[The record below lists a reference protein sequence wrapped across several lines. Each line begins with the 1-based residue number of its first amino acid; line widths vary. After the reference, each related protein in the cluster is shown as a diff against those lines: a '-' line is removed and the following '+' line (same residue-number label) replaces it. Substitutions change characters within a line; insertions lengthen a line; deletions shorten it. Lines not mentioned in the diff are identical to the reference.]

1 MNILSVDWGEKKV
14 GLAVSLNSSLVQPLK
29 IIYYSDQKKLFIAI
43 EEVIERFKI
52 EIIVMGLPIG
62 LDFKDSAVLQ
72 KIRDF
77 GEVLGNF
84 LDLQVIFVNEVMST
98 KEAQK
103 IVGPDKENDHV
114 AAAATLQSYLDIQQA
129 KEK

>member
-77 GEVLGNF
+77 GETLGNF

-98 KEAQK
+98 KE
-103 IVGPDKENDHV
+103 
-114 AAAATLQSYLDIQQA
+114 
-129 KEK
+129 